1 VLYRSP
7 SAVVLIDPLL
17 PPDPEELWPALDERV
32 DGQAVVVL
40 TTIRFHGRSREA
52 VVARYAAA
60 VGAPPAEVEPFPLE
74 RADEVIYWLPE
85 HATLVAGDRLIGDGA
100 GGVRMCPDS
109 WMGYI
114 PGKPGQ
120 DDLRE
125 ALLPL
130 LELPVERVLVSHGE
144 PVFAD
149 GHAALAR
156 ALS

>member
-1 VLYRSP
+1 MLYRAP
-7 SAVVLIDPLL
+7 SAVVLIDPQL

-52 VVARYAAA
+52 VVARYDAA
-60 VGAPPAEVEPFPLE
+60 VGAPPAGVEPFPLE
-74 RADEVIYWLPE
+74 RADEVMYWLPE

-109 WMGYI
+109 WLSYI

-130 LELPVERVLVSHGE
+130 LQLPVQRVLVSHGE

-149 GHAALAR
+149 GRAALAR
-156 ALS
+156 ALA